1 MTAEFVLM
9 GVPAFMLTLLHWL
22 NRLHAPRR
30 SELCRKAA
38 HVALGLVCL
47 PLPWLGLSVATV
59 GLLALIGLGLL
70 LLIRK
75 QPHMRQSFGPA
86 LYGVRRVS
94 LGELCFPVAVG
105 LTYLLAQDD
114 ALRYCLPMLLLT
126 LADPAAALVG
136 KRYGRGNGKS
146 LAGSLAFFVVALLCS
161 IGALLLAGL
170 PLAAVAGAA
179 VGVSLAATLIERLA
193 GWGLDNLLIPLGSQ
207 MVLLLV
213 LAG

>member
-1 MTAEFVLM
+1 MSAELVLV

-22 NRLHAPRR
+22 NRLHNQTR
-30 SELCRKAA
+30 SERCRKAA

-47 PLPWLGLSVATV
+47 PLPWLGLPAATV

-75 QPHMRQSFGPA
+75 QPHMRQSFGTA
-86 LYGVRRVS
+86 LYGVRRAS
-94 LGELCFPVAVG
+94 LGELLFPVAIG
-105 LTYLLAQDD
+105 LTYLLAQGN
-114 ALRYCLPMLLLT
+114 ALLYCLPMLLLT

-136 KRYGRGNGKS
+136 KRYGRGSGKS
-146 LAGSLAFFVVALLCS
+146 LAGSLAFFAVALLCS
-161 IGALLLAGL
+161 VGALLLAGL
-170 PLAAVAGAA
+170 PLAAVAGVA
-179 VGVSLAATLIERLA
+179 VGVSLVATLIERLA

-207 MVLLLV
+207 MLLLV